1 MPVDPGPIFSPV
13 NVGFAGV
20 QSTFLDFTSG
30 EAALIEA
37 GPSHYRHSP
46 GNGLSPEQA
55 ITKGIRNKMQ
65 VKRAL
70 PKPGKL
76 SSKRLCLFFVV
87 FETVFLV
94 EAVHTAI
101 GLREFLTSSI
111 EWV

>member
-20 QSTFLDFTSG
+20 RSTFLDFTSG

-37 GPSHYRHSP
+37 GPSQYRHSP

-65 VKRAL
+65 VKKSSPETGKAL
-70 PKPGKL
+70 FKKIM
-76 SSKRLCLFFVV
+76 
-87 FETVFLV
+87 LV
-94 EAVHTAI
+94 
-101 GLREFLTSSI
+101 LRCF
-111 EWV
+111 

>member
-1 MPVDPGPIFSPV
+1 MNIGWRTKYILALSE
-13 NVGFAGV
+13 
-20 QSTFLDFTSG
+20 DFFNTPL
-30 EAALIEA
+30 EALRNH
-37 GPSHYRHSP
+37 GPSPWFSFPH
-46 GNGLSPEQA
+46 
-55 ITKGIRNKMQ
+55 NKNK
-65 VKRAL
+65 KRAL